1 MNVEAHYTNIYVILF
16 AFIAS
21 SLLQRRVVT
30 CSVDQP
36 WHHILAK
43 CRYKRR
49 QDSQVTQWAEV
60 RTTFP
65 PLLATLLSIEVTGR
79 WRGMLG
85 WASPAAC
92 ECVEWWPRW
101 AWVMKHWL
109 SGLFLYLDLAPPMV
123 LISWVFGPAALLLCD
138 VPRGLKL
145 HRLSSFRLDR
155 ILCCRVKHL
164 NERYSKLQTH
174 QAILSVALKVHLHTV
189 VQAAYSFSSMLEP
202 SGPLQD
208 HSVRLRGECCFAGRV
223 KVISSVRQW
232 TPWLCL
238 ERYFS
243 RNVCCSEDTSV
254 SVWLDVFVCFFV
266 QDALCSTQRLREFTV
281 WAL

>member
-1 MNVEAHYTNIYVILF
+1 
-16 AFIAS
+16 
-21 SLLQRRVVT
+21 
-30 CSVDQP
+30 
-36 WHHILAK
+36 
-43 CRYKRR
+43 
-49 QDSQVTQWAEV
+49 
-60 RTTFP
+60 
-65 PLLATLLSIEVTGR
+65 
-79 WRGMLG
+79 MLG